1 MFSFTRAA
9 LLAGLMATPVVAGA
23 QAKLAFVR
31 SQAVLEAAP
40 GRAEAEAQL
49 QKELQGFEDT
59 AKRMQDSLQAM
70 VTSYQKVQ
78 ATLTPAQRETR
89 EKAIRDRQAEFS
101 QRDQAMRE
109 QAQRRQSELVQP
121 IIAKVREILE
131 DIRAADGYTAILDL
145 EAQAQIVLAYD
156 RNLDITD
163 RVVNRLKAQG
173 TPAAAAKPAGAPVS
187 APAGVTRP
195 KP

>member
-9 LLAGLMATPVVAGA
+9 LLAGLMATPAIAGA

-31 SQAVLEAAP
+31 SQAILEAAP